1 MQFNILIVDDSA
13 VMRAMVLKTLRL
25 SGLPIGDVHQ
35 AANGAEGLEK
45 AGEVW
50 CDLILADINMPVMT
64 GIEMIEQL
72 RARSETEHIPIIVIS
87 TESSET
93 RVAWLAERGVA
104 FVHKPFTPEMLRATI
119 LEVTG
124 VTDEQLVPDA
134 SFSSSSGDF

>member
-1 MQFNILIVDDSA
+1 
-13 VMRAMVLKTLRL
+13 
-25 SGLPIGDVHQ
+25 
-35 AANGAEGLEK
+35 
-45 AGEVW
+45 
-50 CDLILADINMPVMT
+50 
-64 GIEMIEQL
+64 
-72 RARSETEHIPIIVIS
+72 VIS